1 VAICIKRFDGSD
13 GRVSCIVRTEPFVLG
28 DVTDRLTRE
37 NAIEG
42 EDYLPLNNVRIEFD
56 SGESEKVITIN
67 LVDEKVP
74 KIDKNKEIPKY
85 AVNEDDDEVEEEEE
99 EVDLKFKV
107 IIERPEPEHVKISK
121 KNCCIISIK

>member
-1 VAICIKRFDGSD
+1 MAICIKRFDGSD
-13 GRVSCIVRTEPFVLG
+13 GRVSCIVRTEPYVLG
-28 DVTDRLTRE
+28 DVSERLTRE

-67 LVDEKVP
+67 LVDEKVS
-74 KIDKNKEIPKY
+74 KIDKTKEAPKH
-85 AVNEDDDEVEEEEE
+85 AVNEDDEEVEEEE

-107 IIERPEPEHVKISK
+107 IIERPEPEHVKISR
-121 KNCCIISIK
+121 KNVCIISIK